1 MVTAISL
8 LICLAA
14 SALGAICGIGGGV
27 IIKPVLDSL
36 GIYSVSTVN
45 FLSGC
50 TVLSMSGYTVLKG
63 LRDTDSSVDW
73 GRTSFLAVGAALGGL
88 LGKELFSQM
97 SELFAASETVGA
109 IQAVCLFIIT
119 LGTLLYT
126 LNKQRIPTRNL
137 HGRMVCILIGFFLG
151 ASSSFL
157 GIGGGPINLVVLFYF
172 FSMDTKTAA
181 QNSLYIILISQIS
194 SLLLTVLS
202 GSVPPFSLPTLL
214 GMAVCGVLGG
224 IAGRCVN
231 RRIPSATVDR
241 LFIGMMGLILAI
253 CVYNYLRFT

>member
-1 MVTAISL
+1 
-8 LICLAA
+8 
-14 SALGAICGIGGGV
+14 
-27 IIKPVLDSL
+27 
-36 GIYSVSTVN
+36 
-45 FLSGC
+45 
-50 TVLSMSGYTVLKG
+50 
-63 LRDTDSSVDW
+63 
-73 GRTSFLAVGAALGGL
+73 
-88 LGKELFSQM
+88 
-97 SELFAASETVGA
+97 
-109 IQAVCLFIIT
+109 
-119 LGTLLYT
+119 
-126 LNKQRIPTRNL
+126 
-137 HGRMVCILIGFFLG
+137 MVCILIGFFLG

-214 GMAVCGVLGG
+214 GMAVCGVNKPFPCFTKWKSPRLLHG
-224 IAGRCVN
+224 
-231 RRIPSATVDR
+231 

>member
-88 LGKELFSQM
+88 LGKELFSRI

-126 LNKQRIPTRNL
+126 LNKQRIPTRDL

-151 ASSSFL
+151 GVLLVSGDWRRPYQSGGSFL
-157 GIGGGPINLVVLFYF
+157 FLLHGHENRCPELPVHHPDLPDQQPAADGALRKRPALLSAHAARHGRVRRAGRDCRALCQPADSLRHGGPAFYWN
-172 FSMDTKTAA
+172 DGPDPGD
-181 QNSLYIILISQIS
+181 LCL
-194 SLLLTVLS
+194 
-202 GSVPPFSLPTLL
+202 
-214 GMAVCGVLGG
+214 
-224 IAGRCVN
+224 
-231 RRIPSATVDR
+231 
-241 LFIGMMGLILAI
+241 
-253 CVYNYLRFT
+253 

>member
-1 MVTAISL
+1 MKEEFRGHSH
-8 LICLAA
+8 LIADLFGCLGFGSHLWDRRRCYHQA
-14 SALGAICGIGGGV
+14 G
-27 IIKPVLDSL
+27 LDSL

-88 LGKELFSQM
+88 LGKELFSWI

-126 LNKQRIPTRNL
+126 LNKQRIPTRDL

-224 IAGRCVN
+224 IAGALCQ
-231 RRIPSATVDR
+231 PADS
-241 LFIGMMGLILAI
+241 
-253 CVYNYLRFT
+253 LRHGGPAFYWNDGPDPGDLCL